1 MATQTRS
8 NERSTMRLSV
18 FAAAVSGVLALAPLS
33 ASAEEKITED
43 GLARL
48 ASLFV
53 AIQEECP
60 EYYAIDK
67 SMTRKFIEAS
77 QTAGVEAYGP
87 GFKNTLTRELKR
99 RGVEVDATG
108 AYYWCMYQRGY
119 QHSLSGD
126 KSMFKE

>member
-1 MATQTRS
+1 
-8 NERSTMRLSV
+8 MRLST
-18 FAAAVSGVLALAPLS
+18 FAAVLSGALVLAPLS

-43 GLARL
+43 GLARMT
-48 ASLFV
+48 SLFV

-67 SMTRKFIEAS
+67 TMTRKFVEAS
-77 QTAGVEAYGP
+77 QSAGVEAFGP
-87 GFKNTLTRELKR
+87 GFKSTLTRELKR
-99 RGVEVDATG
+99 RGAEVDATG